1 MVRWFKPFVFLVCL
15 LPFSRLLW
23 SYFHNALGPNPIE
36 FITFTT
42 GDWAINF
49 LMITLFVTP
58 VRKLTR
64 QFWLIRYRRMFGLF
78 AFFYVCLHF
87 ATYIWLDK
95 YFDFHEIFAD
105 VLKRRFITVGFL
117 GFLLLIPLAV
127 TSTAGWVRRLG
138 GKRWQALHRLI
149 YAIAIAG
156 VIHYWWLVKADIG
169 KPRQYAVILGILLA
183 YRTMA
188 WLRARNAPAGA
199 RRLPKPAEV
208 PEA

>member
-1 MVRWFKPFVFLVCL
+1 MVRWFKPFVFLICL
-15 LPFSRLLW
+15 LPFARLLW
-23 SYFHNALGPNPIE
+23 SYFQNALGPNPIE

-49 LMITLFVTP
+49 LMITLCITP
-58 VRKLTR
+58 VRKLTH

-95 YFDFHEIFAD
+95 YFDFHEIYAD
-105 VLKRRFITVGFL
+105 VVKRRFITVGFL

-138 GKRWQALHRLI
+138 GKRWQVLHRLV
-149 YAIAIAG
+149 YASAIAA
-156 VIHYWWLVKADIG
+156 VIHYWWLVKADVT
-169 KPRQYAVILGILLA
+169 KPRQYAVILGLLLG
-183 YRTMA
+183 YRMVV
-188 WLRARNAPAGA
+188 WLRARNAPAGT